1 MPCPYFGTGR
11 MNSMTDKIRE
21 QARKLLA
28 DKKVDLVIGYG
39 EGDNPMRVQPV
50 FVDKVEDIDKL
61 IWPSFGLINLANYLI
76 RYRNTP
82 HKIGI
87 VAKGCDSRSIVA
99 LLKENQIDRDR
110 LHIIG
115 VNCPG
120 MLSRQV
126 AREKVGEIISAEV
139 KDGGNWSFTTVQGT
153 KEVSCFDLIPSNCV
167 ACRHHAPVIS
177 DVVIG
182 DPITDGAAE
191 DDGYDSVREF
201 EKKPSEERYEYLMKE
216 MSACIRCYAC
226 RQACP
231 TCNCGECFVD
241 ITQPRW
247 VDKGLDETD
256 LAIWQLIRVYH
267 QAGRCVDCGACE
279 EACPVGVPLLWL
291 TRKMNLIV
299 RERFGFEAGLDPDAL
314 PPLANYRK
322 DDPEEF
328 IL

>member
-1 MPCPYFGTGR
+1 VPCLCIGMEP
-11 MNSMTDKIRE
+11 MSSLTDLIRKE
-21 QARKLLA
+21 AREVLS
-28 DKKVDLVIGYG
+28 DGKVDVVIGYG

-50 FVDKVEDIDKL
+50 FIHKPEEVNKL
-61 IWPSFGLINLANYLI
+61 IWPSFGLINLANYLL
-76 RYRNTP
+76 RYRIG
-82 HKIGI
+82 KERIGI

-99 LLKENQIDRDR
+99 LLKENQIERER

-120 MLSRQV
+120 MLSRQL
-126 AREKVGEIISAEV
+126 ARQKVGEIISASSNGE
-139 KDGGNWSFTTVQGT
+139 KWLFETAEGS
-153 KEVSCFDLIPSNCV
+153 KEVSCFDLMPSNCL
-167 ACRHHAPVIS
+167 ACRHHAPIISNVVVGEVIS
-177 DVVIG
+177 EPEG
-182 DPITDGAAE
+182 
-191 DDGYDSVREF
+191 DGYDEIREF
-201 EKKPSEERYEYLMKE
+201 EKKSSSERYDYLIQE
-216 MSACIRCYAC
+216 MSRCVRCYAC

-231 TCNCGECFVD
+231 TCNCDECFVD

-247 VDKGLDETD
+247 VDKGLEPTD

-299 RERFGFEAGLDPDAL
+299 RERFEFEAGLDPDAL
-314 PPLANYRK
+314 PPLANYKK
-322 DDPEEF
+322 DDPQEF

>member
-1 MPCPYFGTGR
+1 M
-11 MNSMTDKIRE
+11 SSLTDAIRDE
-21 QARKLLA
+21 ARKLLT
-28 DKKVDLVIGYG
+28 DKKVDIVIGFG
-39 EGDNPMRVQPV
+39 EGGSPMRTQPV
-50 FVDKVEDIDKL
+50 FMDNVEDVDKLV
-61 IWPSFGLINLANYLI
+61 WPSFGLVNLANYLL
-76 RYRNTP
+76 RYRTTP

-110 LHIIG
+110 LFIIG

-126 AREKVGEIISAEV
+126 AREKVGEIISAENM
-139 KDGGNWSFTTVQGT
+139 GETWSFTTVEGV
-153 KEVSCFDLIPSNCV
+153 KDVSCLALIPSNCV

-177 DVVIG
+177 DVVVG
-182 DPITDGAAE
+182 DDIKEPDG
-191 DDGYDSVREF
+191 DGYDAIHEF
-201 EKKPSEERYEYLMKE
+201 EQKPSEERYQHLMTE
-216 MSACIRCYAC
+216 TSECIRCYAC

-231 TCNCGECFVD
+231 TCNCDECFVD

-247 VDKGLDETD
+247 VDKGLEPTD
-256 LAIWQLIRVYH
+256 LAIWQLIRTYH

-279 EACPVGVPLLWL
+279 EACPKGIKLLWL

-299 RERFGFEAGLDPDAL
+299 RERFGFEAGVDPEAL
-314 PPLANYRK
+314 PPLATYEK
-322 DDPEEF
+322 DDSQEF

>member
-1 MPCPYFGTGR
+1 MD
-11 MNSMTDKIRE
+11 NLTDKIRE
-21 QARKLLA
+21 EARKVLEA
-28 DKKVDLVIGYG
+28 KKVDLVIGYG
-39 EGDNPMRVQPV
+39 QGEGPMRTQPV
-50 FVDKVEDIDKL
+50 FVDNIKDIDKL
-61 IWPSFGLINLANYLI
+61 VWPAFGLINLANYLL
-76 RYRNTP
+76 RYRNTRNTP

-110 LHIIG
+110 LFIIG

-126 AREKVGEIISAEV
+126 AREKVGEIISAEN
-139 KDGGNWSFTTVQGT
+139 KGDGNWKFTTVEGVKQIF
-153 KEVSCFDLIPSNCV
+153 CFDLMPSNCA

-177 DVVIG
+177 DVIVG
-182 DPITDGAAE
+182 EAITEPEG
-191 DDGYDSVREF
+191 DGYEGIREF
-201 EKKPSEERYEYLMKE
+201 EKKPAPERYQYLMSE

-231 TCNCGECFVD
+231 TCNCDECFVD
-241 ITQPRW
+241 VTQPRW
-247 VDKGLDETD
+247 VDKGLESTD

-279 EACPVGVPLLWL
+279 EACPAGIKLLWL

-299 RERFGFEAGLDPDAL
+299 KERFGFEAGVDLEAL
-314 PPLANYRK
+314 PPLATYEK
-322 DDPEEF
+322 DDPQEF

>member
-1 MPCPYFGTGR
+1 MD
-11 MNSMTDKIRE
+11 NLTDKIRE
-21 QARKLLA
+21 EARKVLEA
-28 DKKVDLVIGYG
+28 KKVDLVIGYG
-39 EGDNPMRVQPV
+39 QGEGPMRTQPV
-50 FVDKVEDIDKL
+50 FINNVDDVEKL
-61 IWPSFGLINLANYLI
+61 VWPAFGLINLANYLL
-76 RYRNTP
+76 RYRNTRNTRNTP

-110 LHIIG
+110 LFIIG

-126 AREKVGEIISAEV
+126 AREKAGEIISAEN
-139 KDGGNWSFTTVQGT
+139 KGEMWSFTTVEGVKQI
-153 KEVSCFDLIPSNCV
+153 SCFDLMPSNCA

-177 DVVIG
+177 DVIVG
-182 DPITDGAAE
+182 EAITEPEG
-191 DDGYDSVREF
+191 DGYEGIREF
-201 EKKPSEERYEYLMKE
+201 EQKPAAERYEYLMSE

-241 ITQPRW
+241 VTRPKW
-247 VDKGLDETD
+247 VDKGLESTD

-279 EACPVGVPLLWL
+279 EACPAGIKLLWL

-299 RERFGFEAGLDPDAL
+299 KERFGFEAGVDLEAL
-314 PPLANYRK
+314 PPLATYEK
-322 DDPEEF
+322 DDPQEF

>member
-1 MPCPYFGTGR
+1 MS
-11 MNSMTDKIRE
+11 SMTDAIRE
-21 QARKLLA
+21 EARKILS
-28 DKKVDLVIGYG
+28 DGKVDFVIGYA
-39 EGDNPMRVQPV
+39 EGDTPIQAKPV
-50 FVDKVEDIDKL
+50 FISRVEDVDKLV
-61 IWPSFGLINLANYLI
+61 WPSFGLVNLATYLS
-76 RYRNTP
+76 RYRTS
-82 HKIGI
+82 KDRIGI

-110 LHIIG
+110 LFIIG

-126 AREKVGEIISAEV
+126 AREKAGEIIAAEN
-139 KDGGNWSFTTVQGT
+139 KGETWSFTTVEGN
-153 KEVSCFDLIPSNCV
+153 KEVSCFELMPSNCA

-177 DVVIG
+177 DVVVG
-182 DPITDGAAE
+182 DPITEPDG
-191 DDGYDSVREF
+191 DGYDSVREF
-201 EKKPSEERYEYLMKE
+201 EKKSAPERYQYLMSE

-231 TCNCGECFVD
+231 TCNCDECFVD

-247 VDKGLDETD
+247 VDKGLESTD

-279 EACPVGVPLLWL
+279 EACPMGVKLLWL
-291 TRKMNLIV
+291 TRKMNFIV
-299 RERFGFEAGLDPDAL
+299 KERFGFEAGVDPEAL
-314 PPLANYRK
+314 PPLATYEK
-322 DDPEEF
+322 DDSQEF

>member
-1 MPCPYFGTGR
+1 MS
-11 MNSMTDKIRE
+11 SMTERIRE
-21 QARKLLA
+21 EAKKILEE
-28 DKKVDLVIGYG
+28 KKVDLVIGYG
-39 EGDNPMRVQPV
+39 QGDNLMRIQPV
-50 FVDKVEDIDKL
+50 FVDDIKDIDKL
-61 IWPSFGLINLANYLI
+61 VWPSFGLINLTNYLL
-76 RYRNTP
+76 RYKTRNTR
-82 HKIGI
+82 IGI
-87 VAKGCDSRSIVA
+87 VAKGCDTRSIVA

-110 LHIIG
+110 LFIIG

-126 AREKVGEIISAEV
+126 AREKVGEIISAEN
-139 KDGGNWSFTTVQGT
+139 KGDGNWSFTTVEGEE
-153 KEVSCFDLIPSNCV
+153 EVSCFDLMPSNCL
-167 ACRHHAPVIS
+167 ACRHHAPVVS

-182 DPITDGAAE
+182 DPINEPDG
-191 DDGYDSVREF
+191 DGYDEIREF
-201 EKKPSEERYEYLMKE
+201 EQKTSDERYQHLMSE

-231 TCNCGECFVD
+231 TCNCDECFVD

-256 LAIWQLIRVYH
+256 LAIWQLIRTYH

-279 EACPVGVPLLWL
+279 EACPAGIKLLWL

-299 RERFGFEAGLDPDAL
+299 RERFGFEAGVDPEAL
-314 PPLANYRK
+314 PPLANYKK